1 MQDSG
6 LLRLSSFIGLHRLCQ
21 GGIRYFEQGLPVC
34 KNMFYLSLNPED
46 PINPKLEATD
56 DGMPGPLD
64 GRTEQAF
71 VRV

>member
-1 MQDSG
+1 MAYDT
-6 LLRLSSFIGLHRLCQ
+6 SSR
-21 GGIRYFEQGLPVC
+21 VC

-56 DGMPGPLD
+56 DGMPGSLD